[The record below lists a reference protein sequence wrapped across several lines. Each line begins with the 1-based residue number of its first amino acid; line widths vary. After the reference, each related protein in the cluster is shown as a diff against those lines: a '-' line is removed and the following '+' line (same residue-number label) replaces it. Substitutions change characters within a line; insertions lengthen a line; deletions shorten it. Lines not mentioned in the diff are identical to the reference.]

1 MLLSGVAQSLVF
13 DEKDLSRRLLALQEA
28 TGYEILQKQG
38 QRIFGGPPPGWTG
51 PPPGRGTEIYCYRI
65 PRDCFEDELVPVF
78 ASVGRIYEL
87 RLMIEFSGTNRTY
100 CYVRYCNEN
109 DAKDAVRKLHN
120 FRIRPDFPLA
130 VTISVD
136 NRRLVARLVPAGTRT
151 ETEVGEELGMVGVEG
166 VSKVWLRGS
175 WLQLEFDTHRFAA
188 LARRQLVPGS
198 VRLWGRVEVRGVEW
212 AEPETEVSTS
222 KGRVLCA
229 RNIPT
234 SFPYS
239 RLVDIFNQ
247 LSDNQ
252 VETVMRVGS
261 MTLVTLL
268 TSEAATLVRQ
278 RSVGL
283 VIAGVALQVDEW
295 HAPAAPRRRVD
306 RGYIPPSPNHH
317 LSRWNHSDLQ
327 REGLASPNPPIQQLS
342 NLEDFVQRAP
352 APESNWAPSTL
363 VSAEVELRRL
373 CISQGWGAP
382 SVHLTGQRV
391 ANSGFQVEYQASVMV
406 IGLPTLLNGPWC
418 IVKDEARA
426 TAASS
431 ALSRI
436 LQGAVKLPSKAKLGT
451 VGANQNNKQ
460 AAGDQEEFQQCRNQD
475 MIDRQAAGD
484 VKFDRKVWQ
493 EEGAF
498 RTGTFGWK
506 GKREPGVKG
515 EGVFGRGSRGNK
527 EADEVEVMTN
537 ARGTLF
543 SNSKQGVDADDVAVT
558 VKREGEASIEVML
571 QHGIRGMECFGKWS
585 PRWNRREDF
594 GNREVEE
601 FTSGIH
607 NLSV

>member
-1 MLLSGVAQSLVF
+1 MLLSGTTPSLVV
-13 DEKDLSRRLLALQEA
+13 DERDLSRRLLALQEA

-38 QRIFGGPPPGWTG
+38 QRIFGGPPPDWTG
-51 PPPGRGTEIYCYRI
+51 SPPGRGTEIYCYRI

-78 ASVGRIYEL
+78 ASVGKIYEL

-109 DAKDAVRKLHN
+109 DAKNAVKKLHN
-120 FRIRPDFPLA
+120 YRIRPDFPLA

-136 NRRLVARLVPAGTRT
+136 NRRLVARLVPTVERT
-151 ETEVGEELGMVGVEG
+151 EAEVGEELGMVGVEG

-247 LSDNQ
+247 FSDGQ

-268 TSEAATLVRQ
+268 TSEAATLARQ
-278 RSVGL
+278 RSVGV
-283 VIAGVALQVDEW
+283 VIAGAVLQVEEW
-295 HAPAAPRRRVD
+295 HASAAPRRRVD
-306 RGYIPPSPNHH
+306 RGYIAPSPNHLARSWSYPH
-317 LSRWNHSDLQ
+317 LQ
-327 REGLASPNPPIQQLS
+327 MEGLASSGHPIHQLN
-342 NLEDFVQRAP
+342 NLEDFMQRAP
-352 APESNWAPSTL
+352 ASQLNPVNRPSSSTL

-373 CISQGWGAP
+373 CLSQGWGAP

-391 ANSGFQVEYQASVMV
+391 ATSGFQVEFQASVMV

-418 IVKDEARA
+418 LAKDEARA

-436 LQGAVKLPSKAKLGT
+436 LQGAVKLPNKGKVPDGT
-451 VGANQNNKQ
+451 TQNNLQ
-460 AAGDQEEFQQCRNQD
+460 ATGGNIEEYQVNRNQD
-475 MIDRQAAGD
+475 LFGLQLAGN
-484 VKFDRKVWQ
+484 VKFERKVRQ
-493 EEGAF
+493 EEGISRIGPA
-498 RTGTFGWK
+498 
-506 GKREPGVKG
+506 VG
-515 EGVFGRGSRGNK
+515 EGVVGQGSRGSQR
-527 EADEVEVMTN
+527 ADEVELMTK
-537 ARGTLF
+537 ARGALF
-543 SNSKQGVDADDVAVT
+543 SSSQQGGGGDEGAVGISVKKEGDV
-558 VKREGEASIEVML
+558 ESEDL
-571 QHGIRGMECFGKWS
+571 LPHGIQEMEDFDKWS
-585 PRWNRREDF
+585 PRWSRRDDF
-594 GNREVEE
+594 GIREVEE
-601 FTSGIH
+601 FAKGFHNFGI
-607 NLSV
+607 

>member
-1 MLLSGVAQSLVF
+1 MIMLLSGTSPSLVI

-51 PPPGRGTEIYCYRI
+51 SPPGRGTEIYCYRI

-78 ASVGRIYEL
+78 ASVGKIYEL

-100 CYVRYCNEN
+100 CYVRYCNES
-109 DAKDAVRKLHN
+109 DAKNAVRKLHN
-120 FRIRPDFPLA
+120 YRIRPDFPLA

-136 NRRLVARLVPAGTRT
+136 NRRLVARLVPADNRT
-151 ETEVGEELGMVGVEG
+151 EAEVGEELGMVGVEG

-247 LSDNQ
+247 LSDGQ
-252 VETVMRVGS
+252 VETVMRMGS
-261 MTLVTLL
+261 LTLVTLL
-268 TSEAATLVRQ
+268 TSEAATLARQ
-278 RSVGL
+278 RSAGV
-283 VIAGVALQVDEW
+283 VIAGALLQVEEW

-306 RGYIPPSPNHH
+306 RGYIAPSPNHLARSWSPSH
-317 LSRWNHSDLQ
+317 LQ
-327 REGLASPNPPIQQLS
+327 MEGLASTGPPIHQLS
-342 NLEDFVQRAP
+342 NLEDFMQSTPPSELNRA
-352 APESNWAPSTL
+352 SSSTL

-373 CISQGWGAP
+373 CLSQGWGAP

-391 ANSGFQVEYQASVMV
+391 ATSGFQVEFQASVMV

-418 IVKDEARA
+418 LAKDEARA

-436 LQGAVKLPSKAKLGT
+436 LQGAVKLPIKANRGT
-451 VGANQNNKQ
+451 DGTTQNNLQASGGNVEEYQVYRNQNVLDVQ
-460 AAGDQEEFQQCRNQD
+460 LV
-475 MIDRQAAGD
+475 GD
-484 VKFDRKVWQ
+484 VKFDGNKRQ
-493 EEGAF
+493 EEGTSRMGSALGDGVVGQYS
-498 RTGTFGWK
+498 RESK
-506 GKREPGVKG
+506 G
-515 EGVFGRGSRGNK
+515 
-527 EADEVEVMTN
+527 ADEVELMTK
-537 ARGTLF
+537 ARGALF
-543 SNSKQGVDADDVAVT
+543 SSSKQGSGGDNEAVGIS
-558 VKREGEASIEVML
+558 VKREGEIGTEGLL
-571 QHGIRGMECFGKWS
+571 QHGIQGMEDFGKWS
-585 PRWNRREDF
+585 SRWSRREDF
-594 GNREVEE
+594 GIKEVEE
-601 FTSGIH
+601 FAKGFHNFGI
-607 NLSV
+607 